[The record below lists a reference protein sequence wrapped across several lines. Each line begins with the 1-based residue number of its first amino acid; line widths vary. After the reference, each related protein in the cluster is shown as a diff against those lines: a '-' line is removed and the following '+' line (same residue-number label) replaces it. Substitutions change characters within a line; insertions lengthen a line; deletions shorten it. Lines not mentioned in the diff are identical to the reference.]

1 MIEHEQNRIRKQ
13 RQDFKLS
20 QREFALTT
28 GIPLG
33 TVRNWEQE
41 KCSPPEYL
49 YGMLYELLR
58 RNSMLNVKTLKV
70 VALLNKLAEKEKNGI
85 REFKNADEDNR
96 ETFLF
101 YDAACCTRRKDGA
114 LLYKVPHDMCIIDE
128 KANKHHDIIS
138 YYGDDDYD
146 VVVVD
151 NGEGELFLEVHFA
164 AEEEFVEFSNGEW
177 YFA

>member
-70 VALLNKLAEKEKNGI
+70 VALLNELAEKEKNGI
-85 REFKNADEDNR
+85 REFKNASSLRQQRDFP
-96 ETFLF
+96 FLR
-101 YDAACCTRRKDGA
+101 CRV
-114 LLYKVPHDMCIIDE
+114 LY
-128 KANKHHDIIS
+128 
-138 YYGDDDYD
+138 
-146 VVVVD
+146 
-151 NGEGELFLEVHFA
+151 A
-164 AEEEFVEFSNGEW
+164 AEGWSVALQGAARYVHHRRESE
-177 YFA
+177 

>member
-49 YGMLYELLR
+49 YGILYELLR

-70 VALLNKLAEKEKNGI
+70 VALLNELAEKEKNGI

-101 YDAACCTRRKDGA
+101 YDGRV
-114 LLYKVPHDMCIIDE
+114 LY
-128 KANKHHDIIS
+128 
-138 YYGDDDYD
+138 
-146 VVVVD
+146 
-151 NGEGELFLEVHFA
+151 A
-164 AEEEFVEFSNGEW
+164 AEGWSVALQGAARYVHHRRESE
-177 YFA
+177 

>member
-49 YGMLYELLR
+49 WDAVRITEEELYVEC
-58 RNSMLNVKTLKV
+58 
-70 VALLNKLAEKEKNGI
+70 
-85 REFKNADEDNR
+85 KNA
-96 ETFLF
+96 
-101 YDAACCTRRKDGA
+101 
-114 LLYKVPHDMCIIDE
+114 
-128 KANKHHDIIS
+128 
-138 YYGDDDYD
+138 
-146 VVVVD
+146 
-151 NGEGELFLEVHFA
+151 EGRSFA
-164 AEEEFVEFSNGEW
+164 
-177 YFA
+177 

>member
-1 MIEHEQNRIRKQ
+1 MIEHEQNRIRKH

-70 VALLNKLAEKEKNGI
+70 VALLNELAEKEKNGI
-85 REFKNADEDNR
+85 REFKNAEPGIFDRIIILYAEYQ
-96 ETFLF
+96 EKYYLHLLF
-101 YDAACCTRRKDGA
+101 HTGFER
-114 LLYKVPHDMCIIDE
+114 
-128 KANKHHDIIS
+128 
-138 YYGDDDYD
+138 
-146 VVVVD
+146 
-151 NGEGELFLEVHFA
+151 
-164 AEEEFVEFSNGEW
+164 
-177 YFA
+177 

>member
-70 VALLNKLAEKEKNGI
+70 VALLNELAEKEKNGI

-96 ETFLF
+96 ETFIL
-101 YDAACCTRRKDGA
+101 
-114 LLYKVPHDMCIIDE
+114 
-128 KANKHHDIIS
+128 
-138 YYGDDDYD
+138 
-146 VVVVD
+146 
-151 NGEGELFLEVHFA
+151 
-164 AEEEFVEFSNGEW
+164 
-177 YFA
+177 